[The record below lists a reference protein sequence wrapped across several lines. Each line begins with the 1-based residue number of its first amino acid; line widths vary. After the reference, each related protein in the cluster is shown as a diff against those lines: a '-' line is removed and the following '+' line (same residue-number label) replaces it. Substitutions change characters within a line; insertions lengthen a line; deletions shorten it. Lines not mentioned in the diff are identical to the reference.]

1 MPSKEAGIMARI
13 VELKQSAKE
22 NVELKARVTELEHT
36 DKENAKLIAKLN
48 HDIEEIKQ
56 VQIATNEQ
64 SALSTK
70 YVAVQ
75 IGISMQKFPIH

>member
-1 MPSKEAGIMARI
+1 MLLSRTRMPSKEAGIMAII

-56 VQIATNEQ
+56 D
-64 SALSTK
+64 
-70 YVAVQ
+70 
-75 IGISMQKFPIH
+75 